1 MSRGPVIASD
11 QISHEVTSRPRPTIV
26 VAVHPLITIM
36 LLASS
41 ARSAYRTPGLGH
53 RAASAIASK
62 YSKAVFGAALS
73 KSPQI
78 LTQVH
83 TELSNVSKAI
93 QTNEEIRTFVNNP
106 TLSLQERNKGLQA
119 LFAKLEGTGPKK
131 EKLSDISKNFFGLL
145 SENGR
150 LGEVEGVIEDFSEL
164 VAQHK
169 GELTVTVTSATPLG
183 RDILTRLET
192 VLKQSK
198 AARAAKMVKISNKVR

>member
-1 MSRGPVIASD
+1 
-11 QISHEVTSRPRPTIV
+11 
-26 VAVHPLITIM
+26 M

-41 ARSAYRTPGLGH
+41 ARSAYRTPGLGR

-62 YSKAVFGAALS
+62 YSNAVFRAALS
-73 KSPQI
+73 RSSETLSKVQI
-78 LTQVH
+78 D
-83 TELSNVSKAI
+83 LSHVSSAI
-93 QTNEEIRTFVNNP
+93 KTNPGIRTFVNNP
-106 TLSLQERNKGLQA
+106 TLSLEERNKGLQEM
-119 LFAKLEGTGPKK
+119 FAKLEGVLGKK
-131 EKLSDISKNFFGLL
+131 DKISDVTKNLFSVL

-183 RDILTRLET
+183 RDILSRLET
-192 VLKQSK
+192 TLKLSN

>member
-1 MSRGPVIASD
+1 
-11 QISHEVTSRPRPTIV
+11 
-26 VAVHPLITIM
+26 M
-36 LLASS
+36 LLVSS
-41 ARSAYRTPGLGH
+41 ARSAYRRPGLGR

-73 KSPQI
+73 KSPQT
-78 LTQVH
+78 LAKVH
-83 TELSNVSKAI
+83 IELSNVSNAI
-93 QTNEEIRTFVNNP
+93 KTNPDIRTFVNNP
-106 TLSLQERNKGLQA
+106 TLSLQERNKGLQE
-119 LFAKLEGTGPKK
+119 LFAKLEGTGAKK
-131 EKLSDISKNFFGLL
+131 DNIISDVTRNLFSVL

-169 GELTVTVTSATPLG
+169 GELTVTVTSAVPLG

-192 VLKQSK
+192 TLKQSK